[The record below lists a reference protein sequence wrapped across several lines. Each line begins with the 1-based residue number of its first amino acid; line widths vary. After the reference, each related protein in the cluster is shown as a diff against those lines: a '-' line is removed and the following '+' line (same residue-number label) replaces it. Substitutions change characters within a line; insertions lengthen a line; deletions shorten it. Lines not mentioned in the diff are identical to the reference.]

1 MNTNVSAAVLKDNKR
16 QIENNFKKIR
26 ANKEKFELVDPSEK
40 KRMKDSFNADF
51 RSIKDIISSM
61 EFELS
66 SVKNEEIEVEY
77 KLIISKFKADL
88 KALTDE
94 IKELE
99 LKEKNKNAIHINDI
113 QLNEISNDNLNAQQ
127 AMDKGD
133 KILNEG
139 DDAIRRMNKKIDE
152 TKDVSKNI
160 KEKLVKQR
168 DQLMNTQ
175 KNLKEIDYS
184 LDRAA
189 KTLKEMGK
197 KLATDKIILGLIVII
212 ALAIIAIIIVA
223 AVGGDPNGNFNVPH
237 DIFKSSK
244 QTVNTTATTTA
255 RFLEDNS

>member
-1 MNTNVSAAVLKDNKR
+1 MNANVSAAVLKDNKR

-26 ANKEKFELVDPSEK
+26 ANKEKYELVDPSEK
-40 KRMKDSFNADF
+40 KRMKDAFTADF

-77 KLIISKFKADL
+77 KLIISKFKADVKGL
-88 KALTDE
+88 MDE

-99 LKEKNKNAIHINDI
+99 LKEKNKNVIHIGDI

-139 DDAIRRMNKKIDE
+139 DDAIRRMNNKIE
-152 TKDVSKNI
+152 QTKDVSKNI
-160 KEKLVKQR
+160 KEKLIKQR
-168 DQLMNTQ
+168 DQLLNTQ

-184 LDRAA
+184 LDRAG

-223 AVGGDPNGNFNVPH
+223 AVGGDPEGKFNVPH
-237 DIFKSSK
+237 DIFTSKK
-244 QTVNTTATTTA
+244 QTTNNTVITT
-255 RFLEDNS
+255 RFLEDIY